1 MVKKIKMS
9 IYKFMKL
16 AVLLALALIAYSCGN
31 KGKQGYSMGP
41 VPVNLY
47 TVSHKNIAFYDSY
60 VGTVEAL
67 NQVEIRSEVSGYVT
81 GIFFKD
87 GAQVEKGQSLYEIDK
102 TTYQAAYDQAKAAV
116 EIARANLD
124 KAQRDAD
131 RYSRLQE
138 QDAIAKQIAQN
149 AMTDLD
155 NARMQLASAEAGLQ
169 RARNNLDYAVIKAP
183 FSGTIGFSQVRMGAY
198 INPGQTLM
206 NTISSDD
213 PIGVDLQI
221 DENELAHFLELQKKS
236 SDEADSTFR
245 LVLPGGIAYPQSGH
259 ISAIDRAVDPQAGT
273 IRVRLVFPNNERA
286 LRDGMSATVKV
297 LDKSSGNPV
306 VIPFQSVLEQM
317 SEYFVYVA
325 DSGKVHQRRIL
336 AGPNLSGELIVKQGL
351 NAGDQI
357 VLDGVQKLRD
367 GMPYVTGGNPGG
379 NSSQGG
385 K

>member
-1 MVKKIKMS
+1 MS
-9 IYKFMKL
+9 IYKFIKIVL
-16 AVLLALALIAYSCGN
+16 PAALSFIAVSCGD

-47 TVSHKNIAFYDSY
+47 TVSNKNITFYDSY

-87 GAQVEKGQSLYEIDK
+87 GAQVEKGQKLYEIDK

-116 EIARANLD
+116 EIANANLD

-138 QDAIAKQIAQN
+138 EDAVAKQVAQN
-149 AMTDLD
+149 AMTDLE

-169 RARNNLDYAVIKAP
+169 RARNNLDYAEIKAP

-206 NTISSDD
+206 NTISSDN
-213 PIGVDLQI
+213 PIGVDMQI
-221 DENELAHFLELQKKS
+221 DENELGHFLELQKIS
-236 SDEADSTFR
+236 PDETDSTFR
-245 LVLPGGIAYPQSGH
+245 LVLPGGIAYPETGH

-273 IRVRLVFPNNERA
+273 IRVRLAFPNNERS

-297 LDKSSGNPV
+297 LDNSSGNPV

-325 DSGKVHQRRIL
+325 DSGKVHQRKIL
-336 AGPNLSGELIVKQGL
+336 AGPNLNGELIVRDGL
-351 NAGDQI
+351 IAGEQI

-367 GMPYVTGGNPGG
+367 GMPVVTGENPGG
-379 NSSQGG
+379 KSSSAG

>member
-1 MVKKIKMS
+1 MS
-9 IYKFMKL
+9 IYNFIKKFFL
-16 AVLLALALIAYSCGN
+16 TGLVFIAVSCGN
-31 KGKQGYSMGP
+31 HGKQGYSTGP

-47 TVSHKNIAFYDSY
+47 TVGNKNVAFYNSY

-87 GAQVEKGQSLYEIDK
+87 GSQVEKGQELYEIDK
-102 TTYQAAYDQAKAAV
+102 TTYQASFDQAKAAV
-116 EIARANLD
+116 DIANANLD
-124 KAQRDAD
+124 KAQRDAI

-138 QDAIAKQIAQN
+138 QDAVAKQIAQN
-149 AMTDLD
+149 AQTDLE
-155 NARMQLASAEAGLQ
+155 NARLELASAEAGLQ
-169 RARNNLDYAVIKAP
+169 RAKINLDYAVIKAP
-183 FSGTIGFSQVRMGAY
+183 FSGTIGFSQVKLGTY

-221 DENELAHFLELQKKS
+221 DENELEHFLELQKKS
-236 SDEADSTFR
+236 SDKTDSTFR
-245 LVLPGGIAYPQSGH
+245 LILPGQVTYPQAGR

-286 LRDGMSATVKV
+286 LRDGMNITVKV
-297 LDKSSGNPV
+297 LDEFSGNPV
-306 VIPFQSVLEQM
+306 VIPFKSVLEQM
-317 SEYFVYVA
+317 SEYFVFVA
-325 DSGKVHQRRIL
+325 DSGKVHQRKIT
-336 AGPNLSGELIVKQGL
+336 AGPNLNGELIVMEGL
-351 NAGDQI
+351 KTGEQI

-367 GMPYVTGGNPGG
+367 GMPYVTGDNPGRKPAPA
-379 NSSQGG
+379 G